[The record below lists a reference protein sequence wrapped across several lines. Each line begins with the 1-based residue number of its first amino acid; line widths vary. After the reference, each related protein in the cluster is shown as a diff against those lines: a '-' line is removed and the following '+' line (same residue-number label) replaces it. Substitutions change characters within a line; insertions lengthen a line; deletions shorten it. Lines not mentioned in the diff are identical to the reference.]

1 MASGHLRAGPC
12 CLLQPPPRTSSLPS
26 SFSKKA
32 PELEPTLPLVLD
44 LELTLPQY
52 RNCRPQNPF
61 QTREREEG
69 RGKKKKKGY
78 ASLPT
83 PPKQSE
89 VGERSG
95 VKSQIHPLWLGNP
108 PTRPAPAT
116 LTLWRVQL
124 TQNINL
130 VMLDGR
136 RAPCLLGKV

>member
-69 RGKKKKKGY
+69 REKKKKKKGMPL
-78 ASLPT
+78 S
-83 PPKQSE
+83 PPHQSK
-89 VGERSG
+89 VKWEREAGSRARSTHSG
-95 VKSQIHPLWLGNP
+95 
-108 PTRPAPAT
+108 
-116 LTLWRVQL
+116 
-124 TQNINL
+124 
-130 VMLDGR
+130 
-136 RAPCLLGKV
+136 